1 MKSYSLSEIVYI
13 DSPTLSAL
21 IGNHIAYSKETVILA
36 QAELKRRGEFTD
48 QLKESIDNFCISNK
62 ISQLDDAFYSV
73 LEANDIA
80 QSEWVQMG
88 RDITPKNNST
98 YPSSTSFSENNNNN
112 NNNNNPELRW
122 EDARNGII
130 IFCVIHFI
138 FEASMGNFKLIG
150 PTLFFNFIIS
160 KWYVQWKINKGLEKN
175 NYLLYGLMVSGIVF
189 MIRVILGFIVG
200 ILFLLP

>member
-21 IGNHIAYSKETVILA
+21 IGNHIAYSKQTVILA

-88 RDITPKNNST
+88 RDITPKT
-98 YPSSTSFSENNNNN
+98 IQLILLLPLFLKIE
-112 NNNNNPELRW
+112 
-122 EDARNGII
+122 II
-130 IFCVIHFI
+130 I
-138 FEASMGNFKLIG
+138 
-150 PTLFFNFIIS
+150 II
-160 KWYVQWKINKGLEKN
+160 I
-175 NYLLYGLMVSGIVF
+175 I
-189 MIRVILGFIVG
+189 IIIILN
-200 ILFLLP
+200 